1 MDSITFTGQTGF
13 YRGKVRDVHYIGD
26 EHIVMVASNRLS
38 AFDVILPKP
47 IPYKGEVLTGIASY
61 FLEDVSDIVPTWL
74 LETPASMVSVGIRA
88 NPIPVEMV
96 VRGYLSGHA
105 WRLYQSGTR
114 EICGVSLPD
123 GLGKNDPLPHPIITP
138 TTKAKVGHDVDISR
152 EGILLNRLVKPQVYS
167 QMEKYSLKLFEH
179 GSQRAKER
187 GLVLVDTK
195 YEFGIAKGELILMDE
210 VHTPDSSR
218 FFMLEGYS
226 DRQKLKL
233 EQEHLSKEFIRE
245 WLIDNN
251 FMGRSGDMI
260 PHMSSELVETISEK
274 YISLYKRLL
283 GQDFVRGD
291 EQGFGQL
298 HFNKTQNYLQT
309 LGYSL

>member
-74 LETPASMVSVGIRA
+74 LETPAPMVSVGIRA

-114 EICGVSLPD
+114 EICGVCLPD

>member
-74 LETPASMVSVGIRA
+74 LETPAPMVSVGIRA

-105 WRLYQSGTR
+105 WRLYQNGTR

-152 EGILLNRLVKPQVYS
+152 EGILLNRIVKPQVYS
-167 QMEKYSLKLFEH
+167 QMERYSLKLFEH
-179 GSQRAKER
+179 GSQKAKER

-226 DRQKLKL
+226 DRQKLKV

-251 FMGRSGDMI
+251 FMGRSGDII

-291 EQGFGQL
+291 EQGFSQL
-298 HFNKTQNYLQT
+298 HFNQTHNYLQT

>member
-74 LETPASMVSVGIRA
+74 LETPAPMVSVGIRA

-152 EGILLNRLVKPQVYS
+152 EGILLNRIVKPQVYS

-179 GSQRAKER
+179 GSQKAKER

-195 YEFGIAKGELILMDE
+195 YEFGISKGELILMDE

-291 EQGFGQL
+291 EKGFSQL
-298 HFNKTQNYLQT
+298 HFNQTQNYLQI

>member
-1 MDSITFTGQTGF
+1 MDSITFRGQTGF
-13 YRGKVRDVHYIGD
+13 YTGKVRHVHHIGD

-74 LETPASMVSVGIRA
+74 LETPAPMVSVGIRA

-105 WRLYQSGTR
+105 WRLYQNGTR

-138 TTKAKVGHDVDISR
+138 TTKAKVGHDMDISR
-152 EGILLNRLVKPQVYS
+152 EAILLNRIVKPQVYS
-167 QMEKYSLKLFEH
+167 QMERYSLKLFEH
-179 GSQRAKER
+179 GSQKAKER
-187 GLVLVDTK
+187 GLILVDTK

-226 DRQKLKL
+226 DRQRLKV

-251 FMGRSGDMI
+251 FMGRSGDII

-283 GQDFVRGD
+283 GQDFVRSD
-291 EQGFGQL
+291 EQGFSQL
-298 HFNKTQNYLQT
+298 HFDQTQSYLQT
-309 LGYSL
+309 FGY

>member
-1 MDSITFTGQTGF
+1 
-13 YRGKVRDVHYIGD
+13 
-26 EHIVMVASNRLS
+26 MVASNRLS

-74 LETPASMVSVGIRA
+74 LETPAPMVSVGIRA

-105 WRLYQSGTR
+105 WRLYQSGAR
-114 EICGVSLPD
+114 EICGVSLPE

-138 TTKAKVGHDVDISR
+138 TTKAKVGHDMDISR
-152 EGILLNRLVKPQVYS
+152 EAILLNRIVKPQVYS
-167 QMEKYSLKLFEH
+167 QMERYSLKLFEH
-179 GSQRAKER
+179 GSQKAKER
-187 GLVLVDTK
+187 GLILVDTK

-226 DRQKLKL
+226 DRQRLKV

-251 FMGRSGDMI
+251 FMGRSGDII

-283 GQDFVRGD
+283 GQDFVRSD
-291 EQGFGQL
+291 EQGFSQL
-298 HFNKTQNYLQT
+298 HFDQTQSYLQT
-309 LGYSL
+309 LGY